1 MAEWVTV
8 AIAGA
13 VSEGE
18 MVPVSAGG
26 KHFAIYCVD
35 GRLYATDNLCTHG
48 LAFLTD
54 GFLEGLEVECPLH
67 GGRFEISTGKGQGEP
82 ITCDIKA
89 YNVRTESTEIQV
101 QLETTERENG
111 S

>member
-8 AIAGA
+8 AMAGA

-18 MVPVSAGG
+18 MVPVSARG
-26 KHFAIYCVD
+26 KHLAIYCVD
-35 GRLYATDNLCTHG
+35 GKLYATDNLCTHG

-54 GFLEGLEVECPLH
+54 GFLDGLEVECPLH
-67 GGRFEISTGKGQGEP
+67 GGRFEVSTGKGQGEP
-82 ITCDIKA
+82 ITRDIRV
-89 YNVRTESTEIQV
+89 YNVRIANTEIQI
-101 QLETTERENG
+101 QLETTESEKG